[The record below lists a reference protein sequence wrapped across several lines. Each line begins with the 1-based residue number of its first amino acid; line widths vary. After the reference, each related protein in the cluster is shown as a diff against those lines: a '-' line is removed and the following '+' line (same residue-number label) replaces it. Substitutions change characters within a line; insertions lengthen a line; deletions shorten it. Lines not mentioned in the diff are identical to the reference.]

1 MSHTM
6 DESGV
11 SISVLGHRG
20 HEDWHSLP
28 TPPQGTPPVPTQQIR
43 IGCCLT
49 VFQNQNL
56 VELTCS
62 AS

>member
-6 DESGV
+6 GESGV

-20 HEDWHSLP
+20 HKDWHSLP
-28 TPPQGTPPVPTQQIR
+28 TPPHVPTQRIR

-62 AS
+62 VG